1 MKSIAAVL
9 MIGAPLLL
17 AGPAAAGPETAVIT
31 AGDLQQLCLGT
42 DTTSK
47 NVCRV
52 YILGV
57 TQGITLGMNIGA
69 GKLKGGRPCIPEALS
84 GDALESSVKSRLG
97 EHLARVPADRN
108 LDASAFIATLMVAKY
123 PCPQPQPKP

>member
-17 AGPAAAGPETAVIT
+17 AGPAAAGPETTVIT

-57 TQGITLGMNIGA
+57 TQGIRLGMNIAA
-69 GKLKGGRPCIPEALS
+69 GKIKGGRPCIPEALS
-84 GDALESSVKSRLG
+84 GDALEFSVKSRLG

-123 PCPQPQPKP
+123 PCPQAKP

>member
-9 MIGAPLLL
+9 MIGAPLFL
-17 AGPAAAGPETAVIT
+17 AGPAASGPETPVIT

-57 TQGITLGMNIGA
+57 TQGITLGMNIAA
-69 GKLKGGRPCIPEALS
+69 GKMKGGRPCIPEALS
-84 GDALESSVKSRLG
+84 GDALELSVKSKLG

-108 LDASAFIATLMVAKY
+108 LDASAFIAALMVAKY
-123 PCPQPQPKP
+123 PCPQPKP

>member
-9 MIGAPLLL
+9 MIGAPLFL
-17 AGPAAAGPETAVIT
+17 AAPAASQAESPVIT
-31 AGDLQQLCLGT
+31 AGDLQQLCRDS

-57 TQGITLGMNIGA
+57 TQGITLGMDIAA
-69 GKLKGGRPCIPEALS
+69 GKMKGGRPCIPAALS
-84 GDALESSVKSRLG
+84 GDALELTVKSRLD
-97 EHLARVPADRN
+97 EHLERVPADRA
-108 LDASAFIATLMVAKY
+108 LDASGFIAATMRVKY
-123 PCPQPQPKP
+123 PCPQPKP

>member
-57 TQGITLGMNIGA
+57 TQGITLGMNIAA
-69 GKLKGGRPCIPEALS
+69 GKMKGGRPCIPEALS
-84 GDALESSVKSRLG
+84 GDALESSIKSKLG

>member
-84 GDALESSVKSRLG
+84 GDALESSIKSKLG

>member
-17 AGPAAAGPETAVIT
+17 AGPAAAGPETTVIT

-57 TQGITLGMNIGA
+57 TQGIRLGMNIAA
-69 GKLKGGRPCIPEALS
+69 GKIKGGRPCIPEAFS

-97 EHLARVPADRN
+97 EHLARVPADRD
-108 LDASAFIATLMVAKY
+108 LDASAFIATLMVARY
-123 PCPQPQPKP
+123 PCPQPKP

>member
-84 GDALESSVKSRLG
+84 GDALESSIKSKLG

-108 LDASAFIATLMVAKY
+108 LDASAFIATLMVARY

>member
-1 MKSIAAVL
+1 MKSLACVL

-17 AGPAAAGPETAVIT
+17 SGPAAAGPETAVIT

-42 DTTSK
+42 DTTSR

-57 TQGITLGMNIGA
+57 TQGITLGMNIAA
-69 GKLKGGRPCIPEALS
+69 GKMKGGRPCIPEALS

-97 EHLARVPADRN
+97 EHLARVPADRD

-123 PCPQPQPKP
+123 PCPQAKP

>member
-57 TQGITLGMNIGA
+57 TQGITLGMNIAA
-69 GKLKGGRPCIPEALS
+69 GKIKGGRPCIPEALS
-84 GDALESSVKSRLG
+84 GDALESSIKSKLG

-108 LDASAFIATLMVAKY
+108 LDASAFIATLMVARY

>member
-17 AGPAAAGPETAVIT
+17 AVPAAAGPETAVIT

-84 GDALESSVKSRLG
+84 GDALESSIKSKLG